1 MNSGIAFQTDDPS
14 SARVLA
20 VLRQIADATDTAGL
34 AAALHK
40 AATSLFPNARID
52 LFVVADSAEHLLI
65 TCGEHDLPPP
75 PAFHRVMSFVAWLN
89 QHDYKTRIV
98 PVTVARQ
105 SQGQLIVSRS
115 HAEISQDILAIAEQ
129 IAPVAG
135 LWLIARRHQV
145 APEQH
150 EMQLP
155 TTTERLRQIEEMQL
169 RVTLAAGAAHDIGN
183 LFASVMGH
191 A

>member
-52 LFVVADSAEHLLI
+52 LFVVADSAEHVLI

-75 PAFHRVMSFVAWLN
+75 PRS
-89 QHDYKTRIV
+89 
-98 PVTVARQ
+98 TVLCP
-105 SQGQLIVSRS
+105 S
-115 HAEISQDILAIAEQ
+115 
-129 IAPVAG
+129 
-135 LWLIARRHQV
+135 
-145 APEQH
+145 
-150 EMQLP
+150 LP
-155 TTTERLRQIEEMQL
+155 
-169 RVTLAAGAAHDIGN
+169 G
-183 LFASVMGH
+183 
-191 A
+191 